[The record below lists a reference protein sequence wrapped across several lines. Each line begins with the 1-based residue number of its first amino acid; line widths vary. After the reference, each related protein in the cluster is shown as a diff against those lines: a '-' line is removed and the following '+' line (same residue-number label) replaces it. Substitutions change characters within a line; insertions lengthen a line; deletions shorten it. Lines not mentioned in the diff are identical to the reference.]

1 MDDGKYFD
9 KMFDEKQ
16 FDTLETSFVR
26 TLFEFLRREL
36 EGKNRVM
43 SNLAGKTLLNSLQKE
58 ISPWTPN

>member
-9 KMFDEKQ
+9 KIFDEKQ

-36 EGKNRVM
+36 EEKNRVM
-43 SNLAGKTLLNSLQKE
+43 SNLAGKTL
-58 ISPWTPN
+58 